1 MKRTKDRF
9 GKFEYY
15 NDHNISSLKV
25 FDGEDLE
32 YQDRMKYQTM
42 QQNAWIQQQK
52 YENEMKRQ
60 HEREEERRYA
70 EQTLAIN
77 RMRSMLESEHEQ
89 KIKDMNCMQKDYNIK
104 LADFKREKEAKEKK
118 DEEELDLYNVQD
130 AEDTRN
136 RAYHFM
142 KDTIEKMKRT
152 KDRFGKF
159 EYYNDHNISS
169 LKVFDGEDLE
179 YQDRMKYQTMQQN
192 AWIQQQ
198 KYENEMK
205 RKHEREEERRYA
217 EQTLAINRMRSMLE
231 SEHEQ
236 KIKDMNCM
244 QKDYNIKLAD
254 FKREKE
260 AKEKKDEEELDLY
273 NVQDAEDTRNR
284 AYNFMKDTIEKMKET
299 I

>member
-52 YENEMKRQ
+52 YENEMKKQ
-60 HEREEERRYA
+60 HEREEERKYA

-89 KIKDMNCMQKDYNIK
+89 KIRDMNCMQKDYNLK
-104 LADFKREKEAKEKK
+104 LADFKKQKEAKEKQ
-118 DEEELDLYNVQD
+118 DEEDLDLYNIQD

-136 RAYHFM
+136 KAYHFM
-142 KDTIEKMKRT
+142 KDTIEKMK
-152 KDRFGKF
+152 
-159 EYYNDHNISS
+159 
-169 LKVFDGEDLE
+169 
-179 YQDRMKYQTMQQN
+179 
-192 AWIQQQ
+192 
-198 KYENEMK
+198 
-205 RKHEREEERRYA
+205 
-217 EQTLAINRMRSMLE
+217 
-231 SEHEQ
+231 
-236 KIKDMNCM
+236 
-244 QKDYNIKLAD
+244 
-254 FKREKE
+254 
-260 AKEKKDEEELDLY
+260 
-273 NVQDAEDTRNR
+273 
-284 AYNFMKDTIEKMKET
+284 ET